1 MKSLLE
7 FSKPL
12 RVLYVEDDLAI
23 RKNYAKVFTDLFASV
38 DLAEDGQEG
47 LDKFLNN
54 TYDIIITDISMPR
67 MNGIEMIE
75 NIFNRSPEQIVIVT
89 SAHDDSAYLLK
100 LIELGIEKFL
110 IKPIHFQKIT
120 LVLFRTCKRIF
131 EMKELQEYQNH
142 IEDDNLSRSRL
153 IQKLKEK
160 NIELEKTIHKL
171 TRNENVNITLL
182 DGIEKEKDFNTHE
195 LDFYSPEIEAI
206 SAQEFIAGYAGNIDT
221 LNDHLESVEET
232 LELLIHQK
240 LSDPNQESLQ
250 QISGTFLSYAQ
261 HLSALHKFS
270 HLAESLHN
278 FSVALA
284 EVKDLSLLKEMKG
297 FLFGIADALQKWRN
311 EVLVERTAYDIHF
324 LDSSI
329 ISDCMQT
336 ESMLSNS
343 HHKGEHNLDDLFF

>member
-1 MKSLLE
+1 MKNLLE

-12 RVLYVEDDLAI
+12 NVLYVEDDLTI
-23 RKNYAKVFTDLFASV
+23 RANYAKVFTDLFASV
-38 DLAEDGQEG
+38 DLAQDGEEG
-47 LDKFLNN
+47 LEKFLNN

-75 NIFNRSPEQIVIVT
+75 NILNKSPEQIIIVT

-110 IKPIHFQKIT
+110 IKPINFKMMT

-131 EMKELQEYQNH
+131 EMKELKEYQNH
-142 IEDDNLSRSRL
+142 LEDDNLSYSRL
-153 IQKLKEK
+153 IQELKEK
-160 NIELEKTIHKL
+160 NIELEQTIHQL
-171 TRNENVNITLL
+171 TRKENVNITLV
-182 DGIEKEKDFNTHE
+182 DGIEKEKDFSTHE
-195 LDFYSPEIEAI
+195 LDFYSPEIETI
-206 SAQEFIAGYAGNIDT
+206 SAKEFIESYAGNIDS
-221 LNDHLESVEET
+221 LNDNLESVEET

-240 LSDPNQESLQ
+240 LTEPSQENLQ
-250 QISGTFLSYAQ
+250 QISDAFLNYGQ

-278 FSVALA
+278 FGSALSQV
-284 EVKDLSLLKEMKG
+284 EDLSLLKEMKG
-297 FLFGIADALQKWRN
+297 FLFGIADSLQKWRN
-311 EVLVERTAYDIHF
+311 DVLLERTATDIHF

-343 HHKGEHNLDDLFF
+343 HHEGEDDLDNLFF